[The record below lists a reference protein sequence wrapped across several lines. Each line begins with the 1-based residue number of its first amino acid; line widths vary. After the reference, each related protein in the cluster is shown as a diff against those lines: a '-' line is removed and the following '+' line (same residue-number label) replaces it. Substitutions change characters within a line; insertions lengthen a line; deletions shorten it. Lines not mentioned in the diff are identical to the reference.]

1 MSRSELG
8 GQPTPP
14 SAQPRR
20 WEIDETRALL
30 GTRLHS
36 ERKPLAPMLKAVAA
50 RLYHARYH
58 FRESKRLLAE
68 YIRYSCGEDGP
79 AILAIAPQQ
88 DDGLEKYNQFF
99 LECEAHMI
107 ASAQAIHATADILA
121 HVVYYAF
128 EIQNSNH
135 RILQERNIKLSSV
148 ISAIEK
154 VLPTHPQLDAIHQL
168 LKKLGS
174 DGSFVLIS
182 DLVNHAKHRGGPGI
196 CLGIDCLD
204 GGELPLKFGAFS
216 KENTE
221 YPTKNIEDVL
231 SPSFE
236 IINETVVEVGI
247 AMNHALRER
256 LSCIHD

>member
-1 MSRSELG
+1 
-8 GQPTPP
+8 
-14 SAQPRR
+14 
-20 WEIDETRALL
+20 
-30 GTRLHS
+30 
-36 ERKPLAPMLKAVAA
+36 MLKAVAA

-58 FRESKRLLAE
+58 FGESKRLLAE
-68 YIRYSCGEDGP
+68 YISYSCGEDGP

-128 EIQNSNH
+128 EIQNSDH

-148 ISAIEK
+148 ISALEK
-154 VLPTHPQLDAIHQL
+154 VLPAHPQLEAIHQL
-168 LKKLGS
+168 LKNLGS

-196 CLGIDCLD
+196 CLGIDSLD
-204 GGELPLKFGAFS
+204 DGELPLKFGAFS

-221 YPTKNIEDVL
+221 YPTKNIENVL
-231 SPSFE
+231 SPSFQ

-247 AMNHALRER
+247 AMNQALRER

>member
-1 MSRSELG
+1 MSGSESSRLATI
-8 GQPTPP
+8 PT
-14 SAQPRR
+14 AQPRR
-20 WEIDETRALL
+20 WNIEETRALL
-30 GTRLHS
+30 GKRLQS
-36 ERKPLAPMLKAVAA
+36 EKYPIAPMLKAVGA

-99 LECEAHMI
+99 LECEAHMT

-121 HVVYYAF
+121 HVIYYAF
-128 EIQNSNH
+128 EIQNSDH

-154 VLPTHPQLDAIHQL
+154 ALPTYPFLEAILQL
-168 LKKLGS
+168 LQNLRS
-174 DGSFVLIS
+174 DSSFELIS
-182 DLVNHAKHRGGPGI
+182 NLVNHAKHRGGPSI

-204 GGELPLKFGAFS
+204 NGELLLKFGAFS

-231 SPSFE
+231 SPSFQ
-236 IINETVVEVGI
+236 IINETVVDVGI
-247 AMNHALRER
+247 AMNQALRER
-256 LSCIHD
+256 QSCHHD